1 MVASIDIYGGFTSK
15 SFYSVWAKLNHN
27 IEPTRGRCYD
37 HNFLRFS
44 PIIWKVAFFIK
55 TNVMIHFLQNSA
67 VFCIKNGKFL
77 QLFWR
82 KKKLKSYVCNI
93 SPKQFFQVPPLSNQ
107 KPFLRGS
114 VIPLPVGFTY
124 VPTYR
129 QVAILL
135 WLLDITAILSPPCP
149 KNTYSYMYP

>member
-1 MVASIDIYGGFTSK
+1 MK
-15 SFYSVWAKLNHN
+15 SGVFHKNK
-27 IEPTRGRCYD
+27 CYD
-37 HNFLRFS
+37 PLFAEFSSILHKKRQIFATFL
-44 PIIWKVAFFIK
+44 A
-55 TNVMIHFLQNSA
+55 
-67 VFCIKNGKFL
+67 
-77 QLFWR
+77 

-135 WLLDITAILSPPCP
+135 
-149 KNTYSYMYP
+149 